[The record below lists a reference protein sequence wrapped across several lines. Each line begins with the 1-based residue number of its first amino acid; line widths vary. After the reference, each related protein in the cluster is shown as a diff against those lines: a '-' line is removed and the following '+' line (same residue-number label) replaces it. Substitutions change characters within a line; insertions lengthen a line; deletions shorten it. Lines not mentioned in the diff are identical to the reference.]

1 MKSIVKSVSTCYTAV
16 TIHSLH
22 WELKM
27 QLCVGAFFMHSFKLL
42 WFKGLFSLVQSVA
55 KFIKMSSFH
64 PALTAF
70 LIFKIIA

>member
-55 KFIKMSSFH
+55 KSSFH